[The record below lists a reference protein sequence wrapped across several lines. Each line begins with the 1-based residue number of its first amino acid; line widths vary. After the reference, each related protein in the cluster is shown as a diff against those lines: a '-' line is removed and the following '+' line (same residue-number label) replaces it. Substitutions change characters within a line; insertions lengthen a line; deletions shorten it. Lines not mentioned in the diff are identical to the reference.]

1 MRPSLSVQ
9 CECSEC
15 KRCGR
20 ASVFLC
26 PEVGVSRQNLIWD
39 SFSKPSMTIS
49 RLWNYVPRR
58 WMPQGWNVSRH
69 LTGRRSV
76 VADMVLLLTY
86 KFAEVFRLH
95 LEVLAGSNRV
105 VSKQRDKELS
115 AAGWSTSRC

>member
-1 MRPSLSVQ
+1 
-9 CECSEC
+9 
-15 KRCGR
+15 
-20 ASVFLC
+20 
-26 PEVGVSRQNLIWD
+26 
-39 SFSKPSMTIS
+39 
-49 RLWNYVPRR
+49 
-58 WMPQGWNVSRH
+58 MPQGWNVSRH